1 LYLGA
6 IILPKKKRGDQEL
19 TYESEIKSTRI
30 PVKGEVVGVIVQ
42 QLGFDR
48 VMVKCVDGFT
58 RLCRIPG
65 RMKKRVWLRD
75 GDVVLVAPWDFQFE
89 QRGDVVWRYTRSQA
103 EWLKNRG
110 YLKL

>member
-1 LYLGA
+1 M
-6 IILPKKKRGDQEL
+6 IVPKKVRGQQEP
-19 TYESEIKSTRI
+19 TYESEIKQTRI
-30 PVKGEVVGVIVQ
+30 PGKGEVVGIIIQ

-48 VMVKCVDGFT
+48 VMVKCNDGRT

-75 GDVVLVAPWDFQFE
+75 NDVVLVAPWDFQFE
-89 QRGDVVWRYTRSQA
+89 QRGDVVWRYTRAQA

-110 YLKL
+110 YLKM